1 MTVPDSSPYI
11 LIADAPYY
19 QDISAELRAAVI
31 EELDRAG
38 CCYDIVEVPGTFELP
53 VTIKLATQRQG
64 GRAFDGFIAL
74 GVVIRGETTH
84 YDYVCTESARKLQDL
99 AVAENLAI
107 GYGILT
113 VENQEQAWARARRS
127 EKNKG
132 AAAARACLEMIQIKK
147 RFGVR

>member
-1 MTVPDSSPYI
+1 MTVSDSSPYI

-19 QDISAELRAAVI
+19 QDISAELRTAVI
-31 EELDRAG
+31 EELDKAG
-38 CCYDIVEVPGTFELP
+38 CRYDIVEVPGTFELP
-53 VTIKLATQRQG
+53 VAIKLAAQRQDG
-64 GRAFDGFIAL
+64 PVFDGFIAL

-99 AVAENLAI
+99 AVEEKLAI

-127 EKNKG
+127 EKNRG
-132 AAAARACLEMIQIKK
+132 AAAARACLEIIQIKK

>member
-1 MTVPDSSPYI
+1 MTVSDAPPFI

-19 QDISAELRAAVI
+19 RDISAELRAAAI

-38 CCYDIVEVPGTFELP
+38 CRYDIVEVPGTFELP
-53 VTIKLATQRQG
+53 VAIKLAAQG
-64 GRAFDGFIAL
+64 QGSFDGFIAL

-84 YDYVCTESARKLQDL
+84 YDYVCRESARQLQDL
-99 AVAENLAI
+99 AVAQNLAI

-113 VENQEQAWARARRS
+113 VENREQAWHRARRS
-127 EKNKG
+127 EKNRG
-132 AAAARACLEMIQIKK
+132 AAAARACLEIIRIKK